1 MSSNRFASYQ
11 FLFGCPFLEKNKNC
25 PFAEL
30 RKLPI
35 EERVNYLKEMTFQQI
50 FNLEY
55 THKHCQ
61 IKALKLRRYISE
73 KRKNHKKILNES

>member
-1 MSSNRFASYQ
+1 MSSNRFASHQ
-11 FLFGCPFLEKNKNC
+11 FLFGCAFLNDNKNC

-30 RKLPI
+30 RKLAI
-35 EERVNYLKEMTFQQI
+35 EERVKYLKKMTFQQI

-61 IKALKLRRYISE
+61 EKAHQLKRTLA
-73 KRKNHKKILNES
+73 KNRNLT